1 MMPKLG
7 EIKKGRDIGRKAVTT
22 NHIWHACIACG
33 KERWVVLKKGK
44 PAHLSCDCC
53 GKGAHGATNQNWK
66 GGRRKNERGYIL
78 VYLYEDDPFYPMATS
93 RPYVMEHRLVMA
105 KHLGRCLEPWEI
117 VHHKNSIRDDN
128 RLENLELLPDATK
141 HYSMT
146 VLQNYIKE
154 LEEKVVELTKKLN
167 EEEE

>member
-1 MMPKLG
+1 MPKLG
-7 EIKKGRDIGRKAVTT
+7 ETRIGKDIGYGSERHYYTWT
-22 NHIWHACIACG
+22 ACEECS
-33 KERWVVLKKGK
+33 KERWIRFKDNEPVSVHCK
-44 PAHLSCDCC
+44 SCSKL
-53 GKGAHGATNQNWK
+53 GVRHFNWK
-66 GGRRKNERGYIL
+66 GGRMKIPSGYIGIL
-78 VYLYEDDPFYPMATS
+78 LRPDDPYYPMANKS
-93 RPYVMEHRLVMA
+93 RYVREHRLIMA

-117 VHHKNSIRDDN
+117 VHHKNSVRDDN

-167 EEEE
+167 AEED